1 MVKRFDIF
9 LLNLDENLSSDNAK
23 NSRPCMVVSPD
34 EMNKNIDS
42 VVVAPISSV
51 TRKYPTRILFEFL
64 GKERAVVL
72 DQIKTV
78 EKVRLVKKIGE
89 IEREIQSQIL
99 ETLQEMFAE

>member
-9 LLNLDENLSSDNAK
+9 LLNLDAEVSDDAK
-23 NSRPCMVVSPD
+23 NSRPCVVISPD
-34 EMNKNIDS
+34 EMNKHIDS
-42 VVVAPISSV
+42 VIVAPISSV

-78 EKVRLVKKIGE
+78 EKARLTKRIGE
-89 IEREIQSQIL
+89 AEAEMQKEIL
-99 ETLQEMFAE
+99 ETLQELFAE

>member
-9 LLNLDENLSSDNAK
+9 LLNLDENLSDDAK
-23 NSRPCMVVSPD
+23 NSRPCVVVSPD

-42 VVVAPISSV
+42 VIVAPISLV

-72 DQIKTV
+72 DQITTV
-78 EKVRLVKKIGE
+78 EKVRLGKKIGE
-89 IEREIQSQIL
+89 IEAKNRTQIL
-99 ETLQEMFAE
+99 EILQEMFTE